1 MVETL
6 VEGTIFVC
14 WKDPMKAHRETL
26 ASFNCEDMVARTGS
40 PRQPLA
46 FDKLPILNYY
56 AGGKK
61 FLPKDYLSVDVKSTV
76 GTAVH
81 YAQGSDAGVSRI
93 EIPCTA
99 FNLRTGG
106 KTYPIKVASRGGEYL
121 MLWNTVATY
130 ETIVVGKRA
139 ELASYQIDDGI
150 RMVLGHKN
158 AFNSRILVALQT
170 HT

>member
-6 VEGTIFVC
+6 VEGTVHIC
-14 WKDPMKAHRETL
+14 WKDPLKAHRETL
-26 ASFNCEDMVARTGS
+26 ASFNCEDFVARTGD

-56 AGGKK
+56 SGGKK
-61 FLPKDYLSVDVKSTV
+61 FHPKDYLSVDVVSTV
-76 GTAVH
+76 GTTIH
-81 YAQGSDAGVSRI
+81 YAQGSPAGLSKI

-99 FNLRTGG
+99 WNTRTGG
-106 KTYPIKVASRGGEYL
+106 KTYPIKVAGRAGNFL

-130 ETIVVGKRA
+130 ETIVLAKRA
-139 ELASYQIDDGI
+139 ELASYQVEDGL
-150 RMVLGHKN
+150 RFVLGHAN
-158 AFNSRILVALQT
+158 AFNSRILIYLQT